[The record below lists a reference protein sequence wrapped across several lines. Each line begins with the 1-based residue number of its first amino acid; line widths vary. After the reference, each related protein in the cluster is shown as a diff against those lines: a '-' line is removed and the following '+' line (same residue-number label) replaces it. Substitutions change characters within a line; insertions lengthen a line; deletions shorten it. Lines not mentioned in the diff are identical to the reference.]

1 MQFHDDCELGV
12 KLESVISDILM
23 CDWDDEKA
31 KMFTEQGLL
40 LQYRVS
46 ETPVLETSSAGKI

>member
-1 MQFHDDCELGV
+1 MQFDDDCKLGV

-31 KMFTEQGLL
+31 KMFKEQGLL
-40 LQYRVS
+40 LKHRVNES
-46 ETPVLETSSAGKI
+46 LETETAGKI